1 MKFDKLN
8 LDQENVGSKFG
19 TKKSGTHVVQ
29 NCRLQN
35 LAVEI

>member
-8 LDQENVGSKFG
+8 LDKENVGSKFG
-19 TKKSGTHVVQ
+19 AKKSGTHMVQ
-29 NCRLQN
+29 NCRIQN